1 SLQGVPWLG
10 GRTYGLGAGRHS
22 LIVAPRSILEK
33 YSQTV
38 AAIGNRLIVSF
49 SVFCDFQRIRISG
62 VYSMLRTFT
71 RRLLAAGALSVLT
84 LTVAAP
90 MLGSGLSNSIV
101 SIRAEAQEAAHPII
115 VNLEQFKE
123 LIGNGAKIVDVR
135 QPAAFEA
142 GHIPGA
148 VNLPWAK
155 LNVSE

>member
-1 SLQGVPWLG
+1 
-10 GRTYGLGAGRHS
+10 
-22 LIVAPRSILEK
+22 
-33 YSQTV
+33 
-38 AAIGNRLIVSF
+38 
-49 SVFCDFQRIRISG
+49 
-62 VYSMLRTFT
+62 MLRTFT

-135 QPAAFEA
+135 QLAAFEA

-155 LNVSE
+155 LNVSERDGIRNEFEADEVIEQIVSEAGL